1 MNSDQAINIIY
12 NPYEENR
19 EKIKIVGDIPESRLF
34 RGEPD
39 LDGFVEVAL
48 LSLPDIIFQIS
59 MDQAL
64 RKILLQKE
72 NSTSKEK
79 FVLAKVSVNIAH
91 RECA

>member
-1 MNSDQAINIIY
+1 MDDGYEYYYPHSNINDEDPSIL
-12 NPYEENR
+12 
-19 EKIKIVGDIPESRLF
+19 DF
-34 RGEPD
+34 
-39 LDGFVEVAL
+39 DGFVEVAL